1 MQPVSACAAER
12 NWSVIVGI
20 YTDKT
25 AAHNS
30 MQHHVADL
38 RVYCHETMHYKRLL
52 RNASHKKQVAS
63 WVDMSDSDSDSEDP
77 DKDMHI
83 AHLLR

>member
-1 MQPVSACAAER
+1 MSLTCVC
-12 NWSVIVGI
+12 IV
-20 YTDKT
+20 TRRSQT
-25 AAHNS
+25 
-30 MQHHVADL
+30 L
-38 RVYCHETMHYKRLL
+38 HYKRLL
-52 RNASHKKQVAS
+52 QNASHKMKVAS